1 MIKKSLIYLP
11 LVAVPAIDQLS
22 KLAIPTFVEMK
33 QFGAFSFEYHLNQNF
48 ILGSFESIPLFTKS
62 VVSCSVFLVAFSL
75 VIYIQMLLVPQ
86 MAILRIAL
94 NSYFAAMFSNCLDK
108 ILYVGVRDFITI
120 DGNVVF
126 NIADVVQWIALPLL
140 IFSFFKYSDV
150 LWTPNCLRKS
160 YFLGVRSQLKIVW
173 TFSLLV
179 LTNLIFISFF
189 NYSFL
194 TYIGVVESERFK
206 FLGASSIYIGALFFV
221 SIIFTLIYSQR
232 IVGPVISLLSHMKN
246 DKTIA
251 HIYKIRKG
259 DPLVEL
265 EEIAS
270 LIRKEENDS

>member
-1 MIKKSLIYLP
+1 MP
-11 LVAVPAIDQLS
+11 AVDQLS
-22 KLAIPTFVEMK
+22 KLAIPSLVEIK
-33 QFGAFSFEYHLNQNF
+33 QLGILGFEYQLNQNF

-62 VVSCSVFLVAFSL
+62 VVSCSIFLVIFSL

-86 MAILRIAL
+86 VAMLRIAL

-108 ILYVGVRDFITI
+108 ILYVGVRDFITF
-120 DGNVVF
+120 DGVIIF
-126 NIADVVQWIALPLL
+126 NIADVVQWIALPVL

-160 YFLGVRSQLKIVW
+160 SYMGVRSQMNIVW
-173 TFSLLV
+173 TFSFLV

-194 TYIGVVESERFK
+194 TYIGIDKDERYK
-206 FLGASSIYIGALFFV
+206 FIGASSIYIGALFFV
-221 SIIFTLIYSQR
+221 SIIFTLVYSQR
-232 IVGPVISLLSHMKN
+232 IVGPVISLLSHIKSA
-246 DKTIA
+246 KTIA
-251 HIYKIRKG
+251 QSYKLRKG

>member
-11 LVAVPAIDQLS
+11 LITVPAVDQLS
-22 KLAIPTFVEMK
+22 KLAIPSLIEIK
-33 QFGAFSFEYHLNQNF
+33 QLGVLGFEYHLNQNF
-48 ILGSFESIPLFTKS
+48 ILGSFESIPLFMKS
-62 VVSCSVFLVAFSL
+62 VVSCSVFLVIFSL

-86 MAILRIAL
+86 VAMLRIAL

-108 ILYVGVRDFITI
+108 ILYLGVRDFITF
-120 DGNVVF
+120 DGLIIF
-126 NIADVVQWIALPLL
+126 NIADVVQWVALPIL

-160 YFLGVRSQLKIVW
+160 YFMGVRSQMNIVW
-173 TFSLLV
+173 TFSFLV

-194 TYIGVVESERFK
+194 TYIGVDESELYK

-221 SIIFTLIYSQR
+221 SIIFTLVYSQR
-232 IVGPVISLLSHMKN
+232 IVGPVISLLSHIKSA
-246 DKTIA
+246 KTIA
-251 HIYKIRKG
+251 NNYKIRKG